1 MQLASHASQN
11 GSHIYIYQP
20 PLLPIRI
27 GSLAQVEARTG
38 SMIHDKCG
46 GNDLGVEP
54 ETRVGVVIVV
64 GGESR

>member
-11 GSHIYIYQP
+11 GSHIYLP
-20 PLLPIRI
+20 SLLPIRV

-54 ETRVGVVIVV
+54 ETREGC
-64 GGESR
+64 GHS